1 MRVVWLDGVE
11 EVTDII
17 EREGGIAVRDP
28 KKGFQPVNTPAG
40 YTDLQ
45 FRNAVAGTY
54 TFYRQNGKLPT
65 ATELAAMNGSTTARD
80 YSGIMLSD
88 EFKIA
93 LSYRGIEWDEN
104 AGLSLEQQSVIL
116 MLQDFTDRRSLGVRL
131 KEIGVPMARYQ
142 AWLKHPLFRKAVN
155 ENAEM
160 AIQEAV
166 APALTALAGKA
177 AAGEDRAIEKVLEIS
192 GRWNPNAQ
200 SVEDA
205 RTVVMALVE
214 AVIKHVKDPDVKKA
228 IMDEVSFKAD
238 TIRALNS

>member
-1 MRVVWLDGVE
+1 MVGVE
-11 EVTDII
+11 EMTDII

-28 KKGFQPVNTPAG
+28 KKGFQPVNTPVG
-40 YTDLQ
+40 DTDKE
-45 FRNAVAGTY
+45 FRTAVAGAY
-54 TFYRQNGKLPT
+54 TFWRQNGKLPT
-65 ATELAAMNGSTTARD
+65 AIDLNKLHPGIATKV
-80 YSGIMLSD
+80 YSGLMLSD
-88 EFKIA
+88 EFKQA
-93 LSYRGIEWDEN
+93 LAYRGIEWVEE

-116 MLQDFTDRRSLGVRL
+116 MLQDFTDRRSIGVKL

-142 AWLKHPLFRKAVN
+142 AWLRQPLFREAVN

-160 AIQEAV
+160 AIREAV

-205 RTVVMALVE
+205 RQVVMSLVE
-214 AVIKHVKDPDVKKA
+214 AIIKYVKDEDVKRA
-228 IMDEVSFKAD
+228 IMSEVSLKAD
-238 TIRALNS
+238 TIKMLNS

>member
-1 MRVVWLDGVE
+1 MVGNKTM
-11 EVTDII
+11 TDII

-28 KKGFQPVNTPAG
+28 KKGFQPVNTPVG
-40 YTDLQ
+40 YTDKE
-45 FRNAVAGTY
+45 FRTAVAGAY
-54 TFYRQNGKLPT
+54 TFWRQNGKLPT
-65 ATELAAMNGSTTARD
+65 AIDLNKLHPGIATKV
-80 YSGIMLSD
+80 YSGLMLSD
-88 EFKIA
+88 EFKQA
-93 LSYRGIEWDEN
+93 LAYRGIEWVEE

-116 MLQDFTDRRSLGVRL
+116 MLQDFTDRRSIGVKL

-142 AWLKHPLFRKAVN
+142 AWLRQPLFREAVN

-160 AIQEAV
+160 AIREAV

-205 RTVVMALVE
+205 RQVVMSLVE
-214 AVIKHVKDPDVKKA
+214 AIIKYVKDEDVKRA
-228 IMDEVSFKAD
+228 IMSEVSLKAD
-238 TIRALNS
+238 TIKMLNS

>member
-1 MRVVWLDGVE
+1 MVGVE
-11 EVTDII
+11 KVTDII

-28 KKGFQPVNTPAG
+28 KKGFQPVNTPVG
-40 YTDLQ
+40 YTDKE
-45 FRNAVAGTY
+45 FRTAVAGAY
-54 TFYRQNGKLPT
+54 TFWRQNGKLPT
-65 ATELAAMNGSTTARD
+65 AIDLNKLHPGITTKV
-80 YSGIMLSD
+80 YSGLMLSD
-88 EFKIA
+88 EFKQA
-93 LSYRGIEWDEN
+93 LAYRGIEWVEE

-116 MLQDFTDRRSLGVRL
+116 MLQDFTDRRSIGVKL

-142 AWLKHPLFRKAVN
+142 AWLRQPLFREAVN

-160 AIQEAV
+160 AIREAV

-205 RTVVMALVE
+205 RQVVMSLVE
-214 AVIKHVKDPDVKKA
+214 AIIKYVKDEDVKRA
-228 IMDEVSFKAD
+228 IMSEVSLKAD
-238 TIRALNS
+238 TLKMLNS

>member
-1 MRVVWLDGVE
+1 M
-11 EVTDII
+11 TDII

-28 KKGFQPVNTPAG
+28 KKGFQPVNTPVG
-40 YTDLQ
+40 YTDKE
-45 FRNAVAGTY
+45 FRTAVAGAY
-54 TFYRQNGKLPT
+54 TFWRQNGKLPT
-65 ATELAAMNGSTTARD
+65 AIDLNKLHPGIATKV
-80 YSGIMLSD
+80 YSGLMLSD
-88 EFKIA
+88 EFKQA
-93 LSYRGIEWDEN
+93 LAYRGIEWVEE
-104 AGLSLEQQSVIL
+104 AGLSLEQQSVLL
-116 MLQDFTDRRSLGVRL
+116 MLQDFTDRRSLGVKL

-142 AWLKHPLFRKAVN
+142 AWLRQPLFREAVN

-160 AIQEAV
+160 AIREAV

>member
-1 MRVVWLDGVE
+1 LGGVE

-17 EREGGIAVRDP
+17 VGEGKIAVRDP

-88 EFKIA
+88 EFKTA

-177 AAGEDRAIEKVLEIS
+177 AAGEDRAIEQVLAIT
-192 GRWNPNAQ
+192 GRWNPSQQ

-205 RTVVMALVE
+205 RQVVMVLVE
-214 AVIKHVKDPDVKKA
+214 SIIKHVKDEDVKKA
-228 IMDEVSFKAD
+228 IMSDVSMSATALKA
-238 TIRALNS
+238 ISGN

>member
-1 MRVVWLDGVE
+1 MVGVE
-11 EVTDII
+11 EMTDII

-28 KKGFQPVNTPAG
+28 KKGFQPVNTPVG
-40 YTDLQ
+40 YTDKE
-45 FRNAVAGTY
+45 FRTAVAGAY
-54 TFYRQNGKLPT
+54 TFWRQNGKLPT
-65 ATELAAMNGSTTARD
+65 AIDLNKLHPGIATKV
-80 YSGIMLSD
+80 YSGLMLSD
-88 EFKIA
+88 EFKQA
-93 LSYRGIEWDEN
+93 LAYRGIEWTED

-116 MLQDFTDRRSLGVRL
+116 MLQDFTDRRSVGVKL

-142 AWLKHPLFRKAVN
+142 AWLRQPLFREAVN

-160 AIQEAV
+160 AIREAV

-205 RTVVMALVE
+205 RQVVMSLVE
-214 AVIKHVKDPDVKKA
+214 AIIKYVKDEDVKRA
-228 IMDEVSFKAD
+228 IMSEVSLKAD
-238 TIRALNS
+238 TIKMLNS